1 MKVKFNPGKGLI
13 RIPTL
18 VSGPS
23 FDVVVNLALDTG
35 ATSTVIGWEG
45 LLNSGYDPAISQ
57 NRLRLTT
64 ASGIAYI
71 PIVDVTQMEALGIT
85 RKNIHVAC
93 HSFPVTSTV
102 EGVLGLDFFKDVRL
116 LIDFKA
122 GYLET
127 SF

>member
-1 MKVKFNPGKGLI
+1 MRVYFNPEKGLI
-13 RIPTL
+13 KIPTL
-18 VSGPS
+18 VTGPS

-64 ASGIAYI
+64 ASGIEYI
-71 PIVDVTQMEALGIT
+71 PIVEITQIEALGII
-85 RKNIHVAC
+85 RKNLQIAC